1 MKQQMELSLDWNRG
15 TRAFPRRHRRTTRAH
30 WWFDQMRQVVAQAP
44 DIQPAESEGLE
55 NAGFGLCKPVQMP

>member
-1 MKQQMELSLDWNRG
+1 MKQQMELSLESTRG
-15 TRAFPRRHRRTTRAH
+15 TRAIPRRHRRSTRAH

-44 DIQPAESEGLE
+44 DIQPVAEEELE